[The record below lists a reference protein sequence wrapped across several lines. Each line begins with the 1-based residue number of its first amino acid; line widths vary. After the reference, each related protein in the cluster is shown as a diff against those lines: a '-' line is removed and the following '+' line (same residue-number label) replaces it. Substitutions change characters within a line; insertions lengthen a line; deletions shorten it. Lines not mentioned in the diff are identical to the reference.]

1 MGKSLWEQSP
11 AAKQVFAE
19 ADRAT
24 GLPLTEVCFNGPAE
38 TLTDTEFAQP
48 GVVAVSLAA
57 ARALEERL
65 SAEGVILSPSYCAGH
80 SVGELAALTYAGA
93 LTLADGLSLVAA
105 RGRLM
110 AGASR
115 AANGT
120 MAAVLGMDEASL
132 SNVCSEASTQAGAT
146 VQMANF
152 NAPGQLVISG
162 NRLAVERASEL
173 ARAAGAKRV
182 IPLEVSGPFHS
193 IYMQPAADGFEP
205 VVRGVNLATPSVPV
219 VLNLSGEPSTDPAE
233 IRGELVMQVVSA
245 VRWSDSVLRM
255 ADAGCTHFIELG
267 PGQVLSGLVKRT
279 AKDVSVLNVEDG
291 TSLESTARELLQLAE

>member
-132 SNVCSEASTQAGAT
+132 SNVCSEASAQAGAT